1 MLDAYVRD
9 LRSFDRNVRLYLISG
24 ALVGFTTAGGIYTVL
39 LNLYILRLGYGF
51 ELVGM
56 VNAAGA
62 IAYAL
67 FCLPAGAMGK
77 RFGTRR
83 VMLFGMV
90 LITVGNG
97 MLPLAEF
104 VAESWRAHW
113 LVLARVPRAIGFAMY
128 LVNAAPF
135 LIAATDRARRHRV
148 FSVQAALQP
157 LAAVAGSVAGGLLP
171 GLFALSLGVDLD
183 QPAPY
188 RYPLILATILL
199 IPAIGALMATRE
211 VDPPTGSAPAAAGAA
226 PIPIGAVICVA
237 VVAFLVTVGVAVVQ
251 TFFNVYMDDGLQQ
264 STALIGLLS
273 AAAQLVSGVAALAS
287 PFMTAR
293 WGKGPAIAATSVAMA
308 VFLLPMAFIPSWVAV
323 GIGCIGVFAMGAM
336 RFSVFTVFQQE
347 MVPDRWRPTI
357 SGATA
362 MATGLSYAAVA
373 LGGGYLI
380 PAYGYGAV
388 FTLSAVAVVAGAL
401 LFQLYFRIPRGQYAR
416 RRGE

>member
-113 LVLARVPRAIGFAMY
+113 LVLARVPTQYFYTKHRFAE
-128 LVNAAPF
+128 
-135 LIAATDRARRHRV
+135 
-148 FSVQAALQP
+148 
-157 LAAVAGSVAGGLLP
+157 
-171 GLFALSLGVDLD
+171 
-183 QPAPY
+183 
-188 RYPLILATILL
+188 
-199 IPAIGALMATRE
+199 LM
-211 VDPPTGSAPAAAGAA
+211 PTGG
-226 PIPIGAVICVA
+226 
-237 VVAFLVTVGVAVVQ
+237 F
-251 TFFNVYMDDGLQQ
+251 
-264 STALIGLLS
+264 
-273 AAAQLVSGVAALAS
+273 
-287 PFMTAR
+287 
-293 WGKGPAIAATSVAMA
+293 
-308 VFLLPMAFIPSWVAV
+308 
-323 GIGCIGVFAMGAM
+323 
-336 RFSVFTVFQQE
+336 
-347 MVPDRWRPTI
+347 
-357 SGATA
+357 
-362 MATGLSYAAVA
+362 
-373 LGGGYLI
+373 
-380 PAYGYGAV
+380 
-388 FTLSAVAVVAGAL
+388 
-401 LFQLYFRIPRGQYAR
+401 
-416 RRGE
+416 